1 MTRELFADAP
11 GPLEERD
18 AMIALS
24 MVPGVGPGRLR
35 ALVALF
41 GSAQA
46 VLAAPPR
53 ALRDAPGIGP
63 QTAQAIRAFDDTDAV
78 AAQVAQAERVGA
90 SLLLGWDEQFP
101 RLLREIYDPPAALW
115 VRGTLP
121 SAEAPMMAIV
131 GSRKCTDYG
140 RHLAHDL
147 AQALV
152 QRGYTIVS
160 GLAYGIDAAAHQG
173 AVAAGGRTIGV
184 LGSGVDVIYPA
195 RHADLAR
202 RMLKH
207 GALVSE
213 YPLGAAP
220 DAPNFPRRNRIISG
234 MSAGVLVVESGETG
248 GSLITAR
255 LALEQNREVFAIP
268 SPVHSASGKGTNR
281 LIQQGHAKLVM
292 TVEDILEELAP
303 PTRRVPEGTEDPAA
317 PEAPAPRDLSALNDV
332 ERRLYEALEPTPLH
346 IDVICERSNLDASDA
361 LVYLLNL
368 EFNGLVRQM
377 AGKQFMR
384 T

>member
-1 MTRELFADAP
+1 MTRELFADTP

-18 AMIALS
+18 AMIALL

-46 VLAAPPR
+46 VLGASPR

-78 AAQVAQAERVGA
+78 ARQVAQAERVGA
-90 SLLLGWDEQFP
+90 SLLLGWDERFP

-115 VRGTLP
+115 VRGALP
-121 SAEAPMMAIV
+121 AANAPTMAIV

-147 AQALV
+147 AQELV

-173 AVAAGGRTIGV
+173 AVAAGGQTVGV

-195 RHADLAR
+195 RHAGLAR
-202 RMLKH
+202 RMLER
-207 GALVSE
+207 GAVISE
-213 YPLGAAP
+213 FPLGTGPEAT
-220 DAPNFPRRNRIISG
+220 NFPRRNRIISG
-234 MSAGVLVVESGETG
+234 MSEGVLVVESGASG

-268 SPVHSASGKGTNR
+268 SPVHSASGTGTNR

-292 TVEDILEELAP
+292 TVEDILEELTP
-303 PTRRVPEGTEDPAA
+303 PTRPAPEGAADATVPEAT
-317 PEAPAPRDLSALNDV
+317 PRDLSGLNDV
-332 ERRLYEALEPTPLH
+332 ERRLYDALEPTPLH
-346 IDVICERSNLDASDA
+346 IDVICERSDLDASDA

-368 EFNGLVRQM
+368 EFSGLVRQM